1 MSLSWS
7 LKRMSQSQLKVLGV
21 GEERASL
28 QRRMTGLRDLIV
40 LLKTEVKGK
49 SSLLGKVRGKGKG
62 KTLL

>member
-1 MSLSWS
+1 
-7 LKRMSQSQLKVLGV
+7 MSQSQLKVLGV